1 MSLILSRSHPLTS
14 SMVSTFLS
22 SPHGRIHI
30 FRFGSGPELLI
41 ALHGFS
47 DRARMFTVLEPALSE
62 KYTVVAIDLP
72 FHGQTTWDK
81 NTFLKEDLL
90 GIIRQI
96 LAEQEKNTF
105 SLMAFSFGARLAQA
119 MLPELAAQIN
129 HLYLISPD
137 GINTKG
143 MSMATHTPMWMRRL
157 LFRILQRPGWFI
169 GMVDAGKKVKVVP
182 PLVHH
187 FLTNNLN
194 RPERFQRTFGC
205 WLAMDSFYLRR
216 RHIKRVLQTTG
227 LPTQVFIGK
236 NDPMLGH
243 SSLKKL
249 YESIPNVEITWL
261 DDGHR
266 LVGEELARML

>member
-1 MSLILSRSHPLTS
+1 
-14 SMVSTFLS
+14 MVSTFLS

-30 FRFGSGPELLI
+30 FRFGAGPELLI
-41 ALHGFS
+41 ALHGFG

-72 FHGQTTWDK
+72 FHGQTTWNK

-90 GIIRQI
+90 GMIRQI
-96 LAEQEKNTF
+96 LSEQGKTRF

-119 MLPELAAQIN
+119 MLPELASQIN

-157 LFRILQRPGWFI
+157 LFRILQRPSWFI
-169 GMVDAGKKVKVVP
+169 GMVDAGKKAKLVP

-249 YESIPNVEITWL
+249 YESIPNVDITWL

-266 LVGEELARML
+266 LVGEELGALL

>member
-1 MSLILSRSHPLTS
+1 ME
-14 SMVSTFLS
+14 STFL
-22 SPHGRIHI
+22 PFTHGRIHA

-41 ALHGFS
+41 ALHGFG
-47 DRARMFTVLEPALSE
+47 DRARMFSVLEPALAE

-81 NTFLKEDLL
+81 NTFSKEDLL

-96 LAEQEKNTF
+96 LENQGKTRF

-119 MLPELAAQIN
+119 MLPELSAQMN

-137 GINTKG
+137 GIKTKG
-143 MSMATHTPMWMRRL
+143 MSTATHTPMWMRHL
-157 LFRILQRPGWFI
+157 LFRLLQRPGWFI
-169 GMVDAGKKVKVVP
+169 GMVDAGRKVKVVP
-182 PLVHH
+182 PLAHH

-216 RHIKRVLQTTG
+216 RHIKKILRATG

-236 NDPMLGH
+236 NDPMLRH
-243 SSLKKL
+243 SSLKNL
-249 YESIPNVEITWL
+249 YDGIPNVEITWL
-261 DDGHR
+261 EDGHR
-266 LVGEELARML
+266 LIGEELGDLLVK

>member
-1 MSLILSRSHPLTS
+1 
-14 SMVSTFLS
+14 MVSNFLTT
-22 SPHGRIHI
+22 PHGRIHT
-30 FRFGSGPELLI
+30 FCFGSGPELLI

-47 DRARMFTVLEPALSE
+47 DRARMFTVLEPALSS
-62 KYTVVAIDLP
+62 KYTVVAVDLP

-81 NTFLKEDLL
+81 DTFSKEDLL
-90 GIIRQI
+90 GVIRQI
-96 LAEQEKNTF
+96 LAANDKTTF

-119 MLPELAAQIN
+119 MLPDLAAQIN

-137 GINTKG
+137 GVKTKG
-143 MSMATHTPMWMRRL
+143 MSTATHTPVWMRKL

-169 GMVDAGKKVKVVP
+169 GMVNTGKKVGVVP

-216 RHIKRVLQTTG
+216 RHIKQLLLKTG
-227 LPTQVFIGK
+227 LPTRVFIGK
-236 NDPMLGH
+236 NDPMLNQ
-243 SSLKKL
+243 SSLQNL
-249 YESIPNVEITWL
+249 YAGIPNVEINWL

-266 LVGEELARML
+266 LVGEELGAML

>member
-1 MSLILSRSHPLTS
+1 MESTYLT
-14 SMVSTFLS
+14 V
-22 SPHGRIHI
+22 PHGRIHA

-47 DRARMFTVLEPALSE
+47 DRARMFTVLEPALAE

-81 NTFLKEDLL
+81 NTFSKDDLL

-96 LAEQEKNTF
+96 LADQGKARF
-105 SLMAFSFGARLAQA
+105 SLMAFSFGTRLAQA
-119 MLPELAAQIN
+119 MLPNLAGHIN

-169 GMVDAGKKVKVVP
+169 GMVDAGKKAKVVP

-216 RHIKRVLQTTG
+216 RHIKQT
-227 LPTQVFIGK
+227 LVSSSIPTKIFIGK
-236 NDPMLGH
+236 DDPMLH
-243 SSLKKL
+243 QASLKKM
-249 YESIPNVEITWL
+249 YGGIPNVDITWL

-266 LVGEELARML
+266 LVGEELASML